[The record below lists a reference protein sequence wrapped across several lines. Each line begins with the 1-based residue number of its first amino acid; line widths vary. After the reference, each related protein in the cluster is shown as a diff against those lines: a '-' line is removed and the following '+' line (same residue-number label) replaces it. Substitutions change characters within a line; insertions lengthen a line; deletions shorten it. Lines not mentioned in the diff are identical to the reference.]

1 MHEGVRAIVM
11 KLILLVE
18 DSRLLRIMNQRALG
32 RVGYS
37 VLTASDG
44 EEAVRLARER
54 IPDLIILDMLLPK
67 LGGPQVLRALKY
79 DVLTAHIPVVVLSSL
94 PQSNEIRL
102 KKEGAA
108 AYFDKSALG
117 LHGDSDAIVQ
127 IVRTILGD
135 GSPLV
140 AASPIKVEGGLAPT
154 AKGSA

>member
-1 MHEGVRAIVM
+1 MRDGLRGDIM
-11 KLILLVE
+11 KVILLVE
-18 DSRLLRIMNQRALG
+18 DSRLLRIMNQRALV

-44 EEAVRLARER
+44 EEAVRVARER
-54 IPDLIILDMLLPK
+54 VPELIILDMLLPK
-67 LGGPQVLRALKY
+67 LGGPQVLRTLK
-79 DVLTAHIPVVVLSSL
+79 DDALTAHIPVVVLSSL

-117 LHGDSDAIVQ
+117 LHRDSDAIVK

-135 GSPLV
+135 SSPFV
-140 AASPIKVEGGLAPT
+140 AASPAKIEGGLARK

>member
-1 MHEGVRAIVM
+1 M

-37 VLTASDG
+37 VLTVSDG
-44 EEAVRLARER
+44 EEAVRVARER

-67 LGGPQVLRALKY
+67 LGGPQVLRALK
-79 DVLTAHIPVVVLSSL
+79 DDALTAHIPVVVLSSL

-127 IVRTILGD
+127 IVRTMLGD

-140 AASPIKVEGGLAPT
+140 TASPLKVEGGLVPT
-154 AKGSA
+154 TKGSA

>member
-1 MHEGVRAIVM
+1 M
-11 KLILLVE
+11 KVILLVE

-32 RVGYS
+32 RAGYS

-44 EEAVRLARER
+44 EEAVNVARER

-67 LGGPQVLRALKY
+67 LGGPQVLRTLKH
-79 DVLTAHIPVVVLSSL
+79 DTLTAHIPVVVLSSL

-117 LHGDSDAIVQ
+117 LHRDSDAIVK

-140 AASPIKVEGGLAPT
+140 AASPIKVEGGLVPT
-154 AKGSA
+154 TKGNA